1 MSRPYAV
8 GLLILLGLLLL
19 AAMWWGWRRRVARTG
34 ADLAPG
40 ADTLGDGDGDGD
52 DDGDDD
58 ARLSVPGVYVSTTS
72 AADWLDR
79 IAADGLG
86 ARSPVRAEVRTS
98 GLALLRTGAPD
109 VLIPSSDLAGARR
122 ERGIAGKVTGAG
134 GLVVVRWRR
143 GDREFDTGIRTRFA
157 ADRDRLTQAINAI
170 TPAPPTPHVSKDAA

>member
-40 ADTLGDGDGDGD
+40 ADTLGDGDDD

-109 VLIPSSDLAGARR
+109 VLIPSSELAGARR

>member
-52 DDGDDD
+52 

-79 IAADGLG
+79 IAAEGLG

>member
-40 ADTLGDGDGDGD
+40 ADTLGDG
-52 DDGDDD
+52 D

>member
-40 ADTLGDGDGDGD
+40 ADTLGDGDGDG
-52 DDGDDD
+52 D

-109 VLIPSSDLAGARR
+109 VLIPSSELAGARR

>member
-40 ADTLGDGDGDGD
+40 ADTLGDGDGD
-52 DDGDDD
+52 DDGG
-58 ARLSVPGVYVSTTS
+58 SGPPV
-72 AADWLDR
+72 AAA
-79 IAADGLG
+79 AADGLG

-109 VLIPSSDLAGARR
+109 VLIPSSELAGARR